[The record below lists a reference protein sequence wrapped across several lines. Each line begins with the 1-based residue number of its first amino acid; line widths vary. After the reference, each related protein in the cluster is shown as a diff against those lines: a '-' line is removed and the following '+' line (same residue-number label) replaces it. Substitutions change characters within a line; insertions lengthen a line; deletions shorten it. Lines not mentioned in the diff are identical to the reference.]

1 MRLPLLLLSSLLA
14 FNMVSCQPHMP
25 PAAEIPPAATI
36 KAMQASLA
44 EFPEGSPPLEEF
56 SVPAEYFE
64 EICLALLAA
73 EPDPEPSKWAVLGYI
88 EITTNSGERLFFSL
102 YTTEAFTTE
111 DGEQHVGLAFRTSK
125 TDYYRGGDATELAR
139 LLRQAFESL

>member
-1 MRLPLLLLSSLLA
+1 MRLLLLLLTFLLA
-14 FNMVSCQPHMP
+14 LSMVSCQSHMP
-25 PAAEIPPAATI
+25 PAAEIPPAASI
-36 KAMQASLA
+36 KAMQAKLA

-88 EITTNSGERLFFSL
+88 EITTNSGE
-102 YTTEAFTTE
+102 
-111 DGEQHVGLAFRTSK
+111 
-125 TDYYRGGDATELAR
+125 
-139 LLRQAFESL
+139 

>member
-1 MRLPLLLLSSLLA
+1 MRLPLLLLSCLLA

-25 PAAEIPPAATI
+25 PAAEIPPAASI
-36 KAMQASLA
+36 KAMQANLA
-44 EFPEGSPPLEEF
+44 DFPEGSPPLEEF

-64 EICLALLAA
+64 EICLALLAGQ
-73 EPDPEPSKWAVLGYI
+73 PDSNPAKWQVLGYI
-88 EITTNSGERLFFSL
+88 EFTTNSGERLFFSL

-111 DGEQHVGLAFRTSK
+111 NGEQHVGLAFRTSK

-139 LLRQAFESL
+139 LLRQAFESQ